1 MAKAVSLRMVIFMI
15 VVMVSVLLLF
25 VLWCFMQRLPL
36 LIKSGSDLGNNL
48 ILTRVSC
55 TWAKDWDQMN
65 IDEAELH

>member
-1 MAKAVSLRMVIFMI
+1 VANMAKAVSLRMVNFMI

-25 VLWCFMQRLPL
+25 VLWCFMQQRLL

-55 TWAKDWDQMN
+55 TWAKDMG
-65 IDEAELH
+65 L

>member
-25 VLWCFMQRLPL
+25 VLWCFMQQRLM

-55 TWAKDWDQMN
+55 TWAKDMGSN
-65 IDEAELH
+65 EH